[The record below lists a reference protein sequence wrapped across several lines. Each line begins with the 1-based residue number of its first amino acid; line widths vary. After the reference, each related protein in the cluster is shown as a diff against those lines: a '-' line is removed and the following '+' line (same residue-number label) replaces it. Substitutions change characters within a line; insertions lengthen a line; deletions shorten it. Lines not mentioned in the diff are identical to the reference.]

1 MSSHVCMAS
10 KKLLHRWVLV
20 FAISGLLECSVF
32 ACSISAQSPQPE
44 PNHARVPVLVELFTS
59 EGCSDCPPADRL
71 LEELDTKQF
80 VPGAQAI
87 VLSEHV
93 TYWNHLGW
101 RDPFSLDEM
110 DLRQKEYGERFN
122 LDSVYTPQA
131 VIDGVAQVVGNNT
144 AAVTNAVEHAA
155 SSPKKPITVTDVHWE
170 NGVVSFTV
178 HGADSA
184 SRLLAVLAADATGPR
199 IIRGENAGRTLHHV
213 AVVRAIKDFGSNA
226 ADGRPL
232 RLSGGSLIHDQATP
246 PRLVVFLVDRKSGHV
261 TAVNEQTLSR

>member
-1 MSSHVCMAS
+1 
-10 KKLLHRWVLV
+10 
-20 FAISGLLECSVF
+20 
-32 ACSISAQSPQPE
+32 
-44 PNHARVPVLVELFTS
+44 
-59 EGCSDCPPADRL
+59 
-71 LEELDTKQF
+71 
-80 VPGAQAI
+80 
-87 VLSEHV
+87 
-93 TYWNHLGW
+93 
-101 RDPFSLDEM
+101 
-110 DLRQKEYGERFN
+110 
-122 LDSVYTPQA
+122 
-131 VIDGVAQVVGNNT
+131 
-144 AAVTNAVEHAA
+144 
-155 SSPKKPITVTDVHWE
+155 
-170 NGVVSFTV
+170 VVSFTV